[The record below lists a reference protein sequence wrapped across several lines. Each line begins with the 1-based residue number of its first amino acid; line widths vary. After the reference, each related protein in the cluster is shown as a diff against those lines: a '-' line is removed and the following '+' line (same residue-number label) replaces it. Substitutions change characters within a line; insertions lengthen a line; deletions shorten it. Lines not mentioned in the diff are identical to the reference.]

1 MSLSSGIS
9 PELQGRDRAAPEPG
23 RWVRRPAPRKSPRPP
38 GLARFPQGGRTRWHG
53 SQVPFLSCVSSS
65 GNHRLCPSNLHASS
79 FSPAPAAPAATP
91 SKDTDA
97 SPRAAPV
104 DAKATRQ
111 RSARRSCALRCPDA
125 ARFLRAVTAQ
135 VRSPRRCG
143 HPAGAATPQVLPP
156 RRCGHRGRKLV
167 SDCRGEAAEQGEPG

>member
-1 MSLSSGIS
+1 MHSPCSLSLSSGIS

-38 GLARFPQGGRTRWHG
+38 GLARFPRGGRTRWHG
-53 SQVPFLSCVSSS
+53 SQVPFLSRVSSS
-65 GNHRLCPSNLHASS
+65 RNHRLCPSNPHASS

-125 ARFLRAVTAQ
+125 ARFLCAVTAQ
-135 VRSPRRCG
+135 VRSRRRCG
-143 HPAGAATPQVLPP
+143 HPAGVVQ
-156 RRCGHRGRKLV
+156 
-167 SDCRGEAAEQGEPG
+167 